1 MEQHILFEV
10 GLALGIIAV
19 AGVVAS
25 RLRFSI
31 VPLLILAGMVVG
43 PHAPH
48 IGIFDFRFIESA
60 PLIDF
65 MGRLGILFLLF
76 YLGLEFSVGR
86 LMKAGRSIVL
96 GGIIYMAINLT
107 LGLIFPFLMGWPL
120 KEILIVAGITTISSS
135 AIVAK
140 MIVDLKRSVRP
151 ETEMILGLMMFQD
164 VFVAVYLSV
173 VSGLVLTGATS
184 TLNVLKSAGVAL
196 GFMIGFLFLGR
207 KLLSQLNRRLD
218 IPSDEVF
225 MLVLFAILTLIAGFS
240 ETIHVA
246 EAIGALLVGLVLAET
261 EHFERIERMLVPFR
275 DLFGAL
281 FFFSFGLSIDPL
293 SLSGAVWPAFAAA
306 GITIIG
312 NFVTG
317 IITGRV
323 TGYSH
328 RASTYIGLTIISRGE
343 FSIIL
348 AKLAWAGG
356 LLPILQPFSAL
367 YVIILAILGPLL
379 TKESKWV
386 YIKLSRIFG
395 WPEIKEKRKH
405 KVLEHSVKTEK
416 N

>member
-1 MEQHILFEV
+1 MEQNVLFEV

-19 AGVVAS
+19 AGLLSS

-48 IGIFDFRFIESA
+48 IGVFDFRFIESA

-65 MGRLGILFLLF
+65 MGRLGVLFLLF
-76 YLGLEFSVGR
+76 HLGLEFSVGR
-86 LMKAGRSIVL
+86 LMKAGRSIIL
-96 GGIIYMAINLT
+96 GGTIYMAINLT
-107 LGLIFPFLMGWPL
+107 LGLLFPFLMGWPL
-120 KEILIVAGITTISSS
+120 REILIVAGITTISSS

-164 VFVAVYLSV
+164 VFVAIYLSV

-184 TLNVLKSAGVAL
+184 TLNVLKSAGLAL
-196 GFMIGFLFLGR
+196 GFMLGLLFLGR
-207 KLLSQLNRRLD
+207 KLLSQLNRLLN

-225 MLVLFAILTLIAGFS
+225 MLVLFAILTIIAGFS

-261 EHFERIERMLVPFR
+261 EHLERIEKLLVPFR
-275 DLFGAL
+275 DLFGAT

-293 SLSGAVWPAFAAA
+293 SLSGAVWPALTAV
-306 GITIIG
+306 GVTLIG
-312 NFVTG
+312 NFVSG
-317 IITGRV
+317 MAAGRMS
-323 TGYSH
+323 GYSH
-328 RASTYIGLTIISRGE
+328 RASTNIGLTITSRGE

-348 AKLAWAGG
+348 AKLAMAGG
-356 LLPILQPFSAL
+356 LLPILQPFAAL
-367 YVIILAILGPLL
+367 YVLILAVLGPLL
-379 TKESKWV
+379 TKESKWI
-386 YIKLSRIFG
+386 YNILSRIFG
-395 WPEIKEKRKH
+395 WPGLKDKEKLKH
-405 KVLEHSVKTEK
+405 KVLEHS
-416 N
+416 

>member
-19 AGVVAS
+19 AGLLSS

-48 IGIFDFRFIESA
+48 IGVFDFRFIESA

-65 MGRLGILFLLF
+65 MGRLGVLFLLF

-86 LMKAGRSIVL
+86 LMKAGRSIIL
-96 GGIIYMAINLT
+96 GGAIYMAINLT
-107 LGLIFPFLMGWPL
+107 LGLLFPFLMGWPL
-120 KEILIVAGITTISSS
+120 REILIVAGITTISSS

-184 TLNVLKSAGVAL
+184 SLNILNSAGVSL
-196 GFMIGFLFLGR
+196 GFMLGFLFLGR
-207 KLLSQLNRRLD
+207 KLLSHLNRRLD

-240 ETIHVA
+240 ETIKVA

-261 EHFERIERMLVPFR
+261 EHLERIERILVPFR
-275 DLFGAL
+275 DLFGAI

-293 SLSGAVWPAFAAA
+293 SLSGAVWPALAAA
-306 GITIIG
+306 GVTLIG
-312 NFVTG
+312 NFISG
-317 IITGRV
+317 IVAGRM

-367 YVIILAILGPLL
+367 YVIILAVLGPLL
-379 TKESKWV
+379 TKESKWI
-386 YIKLSRIFG
+386 YIKLSHVFG
-395 WPEIKEKRKH
+395 WPEIKEKEKRKH
-405 KVLEHSVKTEK
+405 KVLEHS
-416 N
+416 